1 MSDFDE
7 ISAEDEL
14 IRLEI
19 WDSPGDERYTPT
31 TKACFRRAQGFFVI
45 FDLNDK
51 LTFEN
56 CQIWVD
62 EIKTHSHPDSVI
74 ILLGNK
80 KDLGEKRAIC
90 RDGAEQFRQSNG
102 LYAYI
107 ETSALTG
114 ENIDYV
120 FDLIIKEIIARMKE
134 GKLKFPSLEGSM
146 KLKEASSEKAG
157 AKGNA
162 GCCFKGMR
170 MN

>member
-19 WDSPGDERYTPT
+19 WDSPGYERYTPT

-62 EIKTHSHPDSVI
+62 EILS
-74 ILLGNK
+74 
-80 KDLGEKRAIC
+80 
-90 RDGAEQFRQSNG
+90 
-102 LYAYI
+102 
-107 ETSALTG
+107 
-114 ENIDYV
+114 
-120 FDLIIKEIIARMKE
+120 LIHI
-134 GKLKFPSLEGSM
+134 
-146 KLKEASSEKAG
+146 
-157 AKGNA
+157 
-162 GCCFKGMR
+162 
-170 MN
+170 